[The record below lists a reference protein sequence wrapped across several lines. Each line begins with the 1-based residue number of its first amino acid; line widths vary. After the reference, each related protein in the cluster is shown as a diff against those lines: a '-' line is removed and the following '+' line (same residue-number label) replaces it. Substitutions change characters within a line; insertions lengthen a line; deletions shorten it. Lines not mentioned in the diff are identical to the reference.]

1 MEFVDIF
8 DNLLESREDREATVI
23 GVLAIENIESDDG
36 FGTTFFE
43 IAVSHGNFVEIG
55 EEGDAA
61 LIETGNRHGSRGERG
76 DQRVK
81 TGMLFSE
88 R

>member
-8 DNLLESREDREATVI
+8 DNLLESGEDREATVI

-55 EEGDAA
+55 EESDAA
-61 LIETGNRHGSRGERG
+61 LIETGNRHGSRGRKGEIN
-76 DQRVK
+76 
-81 TGMLFSE
+81 E
-88 R
+88 